1 MKWLIGTLIA
11 AVLTAP
17 LILENKMDMQEQQL
31 GYEKRNLTLN
41 YEGAINGKHFFK
53 MALTRE
59 GDTLNGTLISTFNKN
74 NEVLGLIDQDESFV
88 LTEYEGGKKVGVLE
102 GKFIPGGE
110 LKGTW
115 STPDGKKWFP
125 FYLIKKTN

>member
-88 LTEYEGGKKVGVLE
+88 LTEY
-102 GKFIPGGE
+102 
-110 LKGTW
+110 
-115 STPDGKKWFP
+115 
-125 FYLIKKTN
+125 